1 MFTRNRPIRRT
12 ASAAA
17 FASAALLLSACGG
30 DDAASETPENPDAEV
45 VAAATLPPY
54 VDLVEQIGGDRV
66 EVRAVVPAGVDGHTY
81 EPTPGDV
88 RNVADADLV
97 VMPGATVNAKVTDM
111 VRGNVADGVEVVDLN
126 SLVIDDDEVIY
137 TDAHSHGDGPSHG
150 HDPNPHTWTNIP
162 FMIDNAAVVADS
174 LIAADPDGTDTYTA
188 NRDAYVAELQALDA
202 ATITALGTIPE
213 DDRTLVVYHDSWS
226 YFGKNYGF
234 EVLGALQAVDFSE
247 PSAAEMR
254 NMVSQVD
261 SAGVP
266 GFFGS
271 TVFPTS
277 VLEQVANESGVDYVG
292 NLSDDAL
299 PGEPGDPEHTYIG
312 MMVDNVRTIVDGLG
326 GDSSALD
333 QVDPANRD

>member
-1 MFTRNRPIRRT
+1 LA
-12 ASAAA
+12 ASA
-17 FASAALLLSACGG
+17 LVITACGG
-30 DDAASETPENPDAEV
+30 DDAATQATDNPDAEV
-45 VAAATLPPY
+45 VAAVTLPPY
-54 VDLVEQIGGDRV
+54 VDVVQQIGGDRV
-66 EVRAVVPAGVDGHTY
+66 EVRPVVPAGVDGHTY

-111 VRGNVADGVEVVDLN
+111 VRGNVSDGTEIVDLN
-126 SLVIDDDEVIY
+126 ALVIDDDEVIY
-137 TDAHSHGDGPSHG
+137 TDAHSHGGGEAHG
-150 HDPNPHTWTNIP
+150 HDPNPHTWTNIA
-162 FMIDNAAVVADS
+162 FMIDKAAAVADA

-202 ATITALGTIPE
+202 ATRTALGTVPDE
-213 DDRTLVVYHDSWS
+213 DRTLVVYHDSWS
-226 YFGKNYGF
+226 YFAKNYGF
-234 EVLGALQAVDFSE
+234 DAVGALQAVDFSE

-254 NMVSQVD
+254 NMVSQVS

-277 VLEQVANESGVDYVG
+277 VLEQVASESGVDYVG

-299 PGEPGDPEHTYIG
+299 PGEPGEPEHTYIG

-326 GDSSALD
+326 GDSSVLD
-333 QVDPANRD
+333 QVDPANRG

>member
-1 MFTRNRPIRRT
+1 MFPRTRPIRRT
-12 ASAAA
+12 ASTAALA
-17 FASAALLLSACGG
+17 AAALLLAACGG
-30 DDAASETPENPDAEV
+30 DDAASQPTNPDADV

-88 RNVADADLV
+88 RNVADADVV
-97 VMPGATVNAKVTDM
+97 VMPGAAVNAKVTDM
-111 VRGNVADGVEVVDLN
+111 VRGNVTDGAQVIDLN
-126 SLVIDDDEVIY
+126 SIVVSDDETIY
-137 TDAHSHGDGPSHG
+137 TDAHTHGDGPSHG
-150 HDPNPHTWTNIP
+150 HEPNPHTWTNIP
-162 FMIDNAAVVADS
+162 FMIDKASAVADS
-174 LIAADPDGTDTYTA
+174 LIAADPDGTDTYTV
-188 NRDAYVAELQALDA
+188 NRDSYVAELQALDA
-202 ATITALGTIPE
+202 ATRTALETIPE
-213 DDRTLVVYHDSWS
+213 EDRTLVVYHDSWS
-226 YFGKNYGF
+226 YFAKNYGF
-234 EVLGALQAVDFSE
+234 EVMGALQAVDFSE

-254 NMVSQVD
+254 NMVGQVQ
-261 SAGVP
+261 SAGVS

-277 VLEQVANESGVDYVG
+277 VLEQVASESDVDYVG

-333 QVDPANRD
+333 PVDPANQ